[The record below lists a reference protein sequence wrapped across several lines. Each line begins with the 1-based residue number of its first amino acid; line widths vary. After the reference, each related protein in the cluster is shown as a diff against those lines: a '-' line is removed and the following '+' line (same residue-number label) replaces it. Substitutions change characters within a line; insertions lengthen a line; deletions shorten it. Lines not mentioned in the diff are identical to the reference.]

1 MNVPGLPWRPAV
13 ISLHCVDSYGRP
25 GRLLPIATTRPAAR
39 AESGVWY
46 GFAIAAE
53 LDTIG
58 VGQSVSVRVAFL
70 DEEGA
75 RQAFESETPIPF
87 GDGVILR
94 GTLMLTSQGET
105 GFVSADR
112 NPD

>member
-1 MNVPGLPWRPAV
+1 MNVSGLPWRPAV
-13 ISLHCVDSYGRP
+13 ISLQRIDSYGRP
-25 GRLLPIATTRPAAR
+25 GRLLPVATTRPAAR

-46 GFAIAAE
+46 GFAIAAD

-58 VGQSVSVRVAFL
+58 VGESVGVHVSFL

-75 RQAFESETPIPF
+75 RQAFESGTPIPF

-94 GTLMLTSQGET
+94 GTLVLTPQEET
-105 GFVSADR
+105 TFVSADR